1 MTRPLTCLTLIAA
14 AGAGLYLYQEKH
26 RAQMMDREI
35 NRVVH
40 ATEQTR
46 DRVTMVRAEWAVL
59 NEPDRLAG
67 LAAQYLS
74 LQTMTPG
81 QFVQVA
87 DLGSHLPPV
96 GAPSLPPPAI
106 EPAAPITPPLAA
118 ATPTPVMPAT
128 KPMPAPLVAFNV
140 PRSEPAR
147 QAPLVAATVPKP
159 EPAIK
164 PTPQFAQLAKPVETA
179 KPMLPLGQPGPAPVL
194 PSHLGFPLM
203 VQAKLPPKPKPPL
216 VMAAAKPREPEPV
229 YHQVYAPVV
238 QAFAS
243 QNAPQSIRPPMV
255 QQASAGLS
263 QPYNPPAPFVG
274 SALGMARTNL
284 AAPVPVT
291 SFPAQ

>member
-35 NRVVH
+35 NRIVH

-81 QFVQVA
+81 QFVQIA

-96 GAPSLPPPAI
+96 GAPSQPPPDI
-106 EPAAPITPPLAA
+106 EPAAPITAPMAA
-118 ATPTPVMPAT
+118 ATPALAGKPAPAPQVAVAAP
-128 KPMPAPLVAFNV
+128 KPAPLVATN
-140 PRSEPAR
+140 
-147 QAPLVAATVPKP
+147 VPKP
-159 EPAIK
+159 EPVAK
-164 PTPQFAQLAKPVETA
+164 PAPQFAQIAKPVEMA
-179 KPMLPLGQPGPAPVL
+179 KPLPPMIAQTGPAPLLVA
-194 PSHLGFPLM
+194 PHPVAPLM

-216 VMAAAKPREPEPV
+216 LMAAAKPREPEPV
-229 YHQVYAPVV
+229 YHHVYAPVV

-243 QNAPQSIRPPMV
+243 PNSQQPIRPPTY
-255 QQASAGLS
+255 QQASVGLP
-263 QPYNPPAPFVG
+263 QPYNPPAPFIG
-274 SALGMARTNL
+274 SALGMARSNL

-291 SFPAQ
+291 YPAQ

>member
-26 RAQMMDREI
+26 RAQVMDREI
-35 NRVVH
+35 NRIVH

-96 GAPSLPPPAI
+96 GAATQAPKDI
-106 EPAAPITPPLAA
+106 EPAAPIIPPVAA
-118 ATPTPVMPAT
+118 ATPAPMVPAA
-128 KPMPAPLVAFNV
+128 KPAPLVAFNV
-140 PRSEPAR
+140 P
-147 QAPLVAATVPKP
+147 KP
-159 EPAIK
+159 EPARPAPMVAAIA
-164 PTPQFAQLAKPVETA
+164 PRPEPVAKPAPQVAQIARPAEMARTV
-179 KPMLPLGQPGPAPVL
+179 PPLMAQTGPAPVL
-194 PSHLGFPLM
+194 VAPHPLAPLM

-216 VMAAAKPREPEPV
+216 LMAAAKPKEPEPV
-229 YHQVYAPVV
+229 YHHVYAPVM

-243 QNAPQSIRPPMV
+243 PNPQQPIRPPTY
-255 QQASAGLS
+255 QQASVS
-263 QPYNPPAPFVG
+263 QSYSPPAPFVG
-274 SALGMARTNL
+274 SALGMARTSL

-291 SFPAQ
+291 YPAQ